1 MAKFVRDTYSA
12 FHLAEEITFAPISGV
27 EHLFAGL
34 EDPLSSP
41 PTSLPPSDS
50 SQGRRGTRS
59 PLFQPDPLVDPPPL
73 IRPPAPSL
81 SSPPRPRPRTYPALN
96 PFPNL
101 GLTETAGQKFDFQ
114 SLSIGAYICI
124 SWELAYA
131 DARLT
136 LTHAPGTF
144 DLSLPTP
151 SSNAG

>member
-50 SQGRRGTRS
+50 SQGRRGKRY

-73 IRPPAPSL
+73 L
-81 SSPPRPRPRTYPALN
+81 SDRQLPLFLRHP
-96 PFPNL
+96 
-101 GLTETAGQKFDFQ
+101 D
-114 SLSIGAYICI
+114 
-124 SWELAYA
+124 LAHE
-131 DARLT
+131 LT
-136 LTHAPGTF
+136 LP
-144 DLSLPTP
+144 
-151 SSNAG
+151 